1 MMLNEGKV
9 LKKSSHFRFR
19 IRGNLLEPC
28 HPCDASSSPAVD
40 RATDWLDGALEATE
54 DDEPGRLPQSQTWEK
69 DGKGIKK
76 LNLEIPGVQPVRT
89 IKLRDFRNL
98 KQLENHQRL
107 RLSWFLVISANSS
120 FPRVHEFRAYINL
133 DIACLFSRA
142 REIPGWNNQ
151 NMYTCLWT
159 FDEVQNNSKNDAKRK
174 TFEFIIWV
182 RTKTPLPCSSHYN
195 S

>member
-1 MMLNEGKV
+1 MVPSRQQRTMSQGACHRARLGKRME
-9 LKKSSHFRFR
+9 KGSRNSS
-19 IRGNLLEPC
+19 
-28 HPCDASSSPAVD
+28 
-40 RATDWLDGALEATE
+40 
-54 DDEPGRLPQSQTWEK
+54 TWRY
-69 DGKGIKK
+69 
-76 LNLEIPGVQPVRT
+76 LEIPGVQPVGT

-107 RLSWFLVISANSS
+107 RLLWFLVISANSS

-159 FDEVQNNSKNDAKRK
+159 FDEVQNNSKNNAKRK
-174 TFEFIIWV
+174 TSEFIIWV
-182 RTKTPLPCSSHYN
+182 RTKTPVPCSSHYN